1 MKLRRKLYS
10 YLGFREL
17 VPEVVNLSKELVLKL
32 EDKPKLAKLLGKINY
47 IKKKQ
52 DKYISYSIN
61 INNKQVGNLYL
72 NEENSRELE
81 FEIYDMNLNIKP
93 KHFDLI
99 INWIL
104 NNAKDWG
111 FIIVTSQF
119 FPTEITT
126 NVANVYDKY
135 GFEEVYD
142 HPSLVIYEKRL

>member
-61 INNKQVGNLYL
+61 INNKVII
-72 NEENSRELE
+72 
-81 FEIYDMNLNIKP
+81 IYFLSKPDTKSINNI
-93 KHFDLI
+93 
-99 INWIL
+99 
-104 NNAKDWG
+104 AK
-111 FIIVTSQF
+111 
-119 FPTEITT
+119 
-126 NVANVYDKY
+126 
-135 GFEEVYD
+135 
-142 HPSLVIYEKRL
+142 IYAKAVP